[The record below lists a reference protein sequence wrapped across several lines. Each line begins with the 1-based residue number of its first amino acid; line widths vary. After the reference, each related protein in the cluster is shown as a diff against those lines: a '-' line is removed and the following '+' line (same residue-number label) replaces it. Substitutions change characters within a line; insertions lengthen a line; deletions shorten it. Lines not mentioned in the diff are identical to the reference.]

1 MSGENPKMATNVFVS
16 FDHEDPDQVSGFHS
30 LVRNPNHPLD
40 SHDHSLKEPVLYWRG
55 KPIKYPPDNTRST
68 PVRDEIRGK
77 LDRASKM
84 IVLIGQTTW
93 QSDWV
98 KWEIDT
104 FYEMKSGLNDW
115 AWKRIRGMRLK
126 GSENA
131 PIPAALLNGRSTIY
145 MNWDPAAIDAWIEED
160 PNI

>member
-1 MSGENPKMATNVFVS
+1 MATNVYIS
-16 FDHEDPDQVSGFHS
+16 FDHEDQDQVNGFRS
-30 LVRNPNHPLD
+30 LVINPNHPLD
-40 SHDHSLKEPVLYWRG
+40 SHDHSLKEPILFWRG
-55 KPIKYPPDNTRST
+55 KPIKYPPDNTRSG
-68 PVRDEIRGK
+68 PVRDEIIGK
-77 LDRASKM
+77 LDQASKM
-84 IVLIGQTTW
+84 VVLIGQTTW

-104 FYEMKSGLNDW
+104 FYEMKSRLTDR
-115 AWKRIRGMRLK
+115 AWKLIRGMRLK

-131 PIPAALLNGRSTIY
+131 PIPTSLLNGRSTIY